1 MDHIADGG
9 KLVCVRLKSWV
20 FIDGVCIHCI
30 VEMVM
35 IYQSKM
41 WSVVYES
48 IAKLVVLIGIM
59 FS

>member
-20 FIDGVCIHCI
+20 FIDGLCIQHI

-35 IYQSKM
+35 IYQSKI
-41 WSVVYES
+41 WSVVYS
-48 IAKLVVLIGIM
+48 NDVKLVVLIGIM